1 MTHEALGLQLQRKA
15 SGVVVELEGEHER
28 IVISFDLN
36 LQYVARFIPE
46 VL

>member
-1 MTHEALGLQLQRKA
+1 VEH
-15 SGVVVELEGEHER
+15 SGTHER

-36 LQYVARFIPE
+36 LQSVARFIPE